1 MGINGEVDTNNFT
14 SCYIDYLNSTVEH
27 NNEIENIVIW
37 SDGCAAQNK
46 CNILSSAE
54 LTLVVQNNIT
64 LLHKYLEVGHTVHST
79 VERATKMSKIN
90 LPTDY
95 INVIQLA
102 RKKGTPYGVKYLNY
116 SLFKDYKPVADNKTV
131 KPSKQVGPPYVSN
144 IRQFRYNPDGII
156 YVNLTYDEDTWFPLP
171 HEINQRFLTHPTLYE
186 SPIKI
191 SYSKWTDLQEI
202 KQTIPKECHHF
213 YDQLDHHP
221 NPKASHPV
229 LIPL

>member
-1 MGINGEVDTNNFT
+1 MECD
-14 SCYIDYLNSTVEH
+14 
-27 NNEIENIVIW
+27 
-37 SDGCAAQNK
+37 
-46 CNILSSAE
+46 
-54 LTLVVQNNIT
+54 
-64 LLHKYLEVGHTVHST
+64 TVHST

-116 SLFKDYKPVADNKTV
+116 SFFKDFKSVADIKTV

-156 YVNLTYDEDTWFPLP
+156 YVNLIYDEDTWFPLP
-171 HEINQRFLTHPTLYE
+171 HEINLRFLTATLYE

-191 SYSKWTDLQEI
+191 SYSKWADLQEI
-202 KQTIPKECHHF
+202 KQQSLKSAIISMT
-213 YDQLDHHP
+213 
-221 NPKASHPV
+221 S
-229 LIPL
+229 